1 VYLTCESRNNIMH
14 FESLAENSLD
24 TENATEK
31 STVLKMELKFR
42 YLDQSDT
49 TRCEVLTAVYICMM
63 VFLDMT

>member
-1 VYLTCESRNNIMH
+1 MH